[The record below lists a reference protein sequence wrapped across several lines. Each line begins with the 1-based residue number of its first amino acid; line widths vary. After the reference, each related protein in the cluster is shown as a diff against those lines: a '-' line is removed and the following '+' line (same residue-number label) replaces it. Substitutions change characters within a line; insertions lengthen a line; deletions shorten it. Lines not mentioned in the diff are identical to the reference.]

1 MKPIFKYFLCLTAG
15 ILLAAT
21 SLSAA
26 APVTPA
32 NATPVGGAVA
42 AVKTVDRFER
52 TKQRIDAL
60 LKRRITPEALPAI
73 LPNPFQ
79 LSEETPVASST
90 HVPGAVEQQ
99 VVVQPKVDVPAEFL
113 QPGSDE
119 ETLSRYLPTLRIS
132 GTGQLNGRAYLII
145 NSTPYREGDRILV
158 SNKAAQIYFQVLHI
172 AVGEVT
178 FGLNDAQQ
186 VLKFKN

>member
-1 MKPIFKYFLCLTAG
+1 MNPLTPRSLLLATSL
-15 ILLAAT
+15 LLAAA
-21 SLSAA
+21 SLRA
-26 APVTPA
+26 APTAEASNVK
-32 NATPVGGAVA
+32 PVGGAVA
-42 AVKTVDRFER
+42 AVRTVDHFER

-60 LKRRITPEALPAI
+60 LKRRINPDALPAV

-79 LSEETPVASST
+79 LSEETPTASST
-90 HVPGAVEQQ
+90 HMPGANTEQ
-99 VVVQPKVDVPAEFL
+99 VVVQPKVDVPAEFV

-119 ETLSRYLPTLRIS
+119 ETLARYLPTLRVT

-145 NSTPYREGDRILV
+145 NSTPYKEGDRIQV
-158 SNKAAQIYFQVLHI
+158 SNKAAQIFFQIIHI
-172 AVGEVT
+172 APGEVT